1 MLADSLFG
9 LVTAAF
15 PLPHLPPMEPDFIPA
30 GLPSGSSIKLAIG
43 YFSILV
49 NFGGAVAGL
58 SIAGI
63 WAASRL
69 YSSTSREV
77 KLISDRSGKTH
88 SEITSEVAAQFSL
101 SDGKE
106 SASTASPNTA
116 IDHDEAPVQIPPG
129 DSSKPVNIA
138 AFAPPI
144 VAPGDDF
151 SIQIVIHSPEQLA
164 DAKAAAEA
172 LDAATELFKT
182 VPLNLPLSD
191 RDKVRIT
198 IEGRGAEIQS
208 PDQEF
213 IWRGYVAH
221 VAFAARLPT
230 RFGARQYKP
239 LIRVFVNG
247 APAGIIEL
255 KLQAIPNSDGAT
267 SSPVA
272 EKALRF
278 NKVFLSYASPD
289 RPKVLDMVKM
299 LRAQKI
305 DFFQDLLSLEPGQRW
320 KKEIYTQI
328 AVCDAFYLFWSSN
341 AKRSEWVIRE
351 ATLAL
356 QNQRNSP
363 DGIPHFLPII
373 IEGPPIVE
381 PPPELSEFHFN
392 DPTQHV
398 VFAEEFARHHA
409 RANTDGP

>member
-1 MLADSLFG
+1 MIRFSVLLPRPFLFPTSHRWNLISFRRG
-9 LVTAAF
+9 SHRGRPSSSQLGIS
-15 PLPHLPPMEPDFIPA
+15 PYWSILGGRLLDFQSQEY
-30 GLPSGSSIKLAIG
+30 GLPAD
-43 YFSILV
+43 YTH
-49 NFGGAVAGL
+49 
-58 SIAGI
+58 
-63 WAASRL
+63 RQ
-69 YSSTSREV
+69 SREV

-255 KLQAIPNSDGAT
+255 KLQAIPNSD
-267 SSPVA
+267 
-272 EKALRF
+272 
-278 NKVFLSYASPD
+278 
-289 RPKVLDMVKM
+289 
-299 LRAQKI
+299 
-305 DFFQDLLSLEPGQRW
+305 
-320 KKEIYTQI
+320 
-328 AVCDAFYLFWSSN
+328 
-341 AKRSEWVIRE
+341 
-351 ATLAL
+351 
-356 QNQRNSP
+356 
-363 DGIPHFLPII
+363 
-373 IEGPPIVE
+373 
-381 PPPELSEFHFN
+381 
-392 DPTQHV
+392 
-398 VFAEEFARHHA
+398 
-409 RANTDGP
+409 